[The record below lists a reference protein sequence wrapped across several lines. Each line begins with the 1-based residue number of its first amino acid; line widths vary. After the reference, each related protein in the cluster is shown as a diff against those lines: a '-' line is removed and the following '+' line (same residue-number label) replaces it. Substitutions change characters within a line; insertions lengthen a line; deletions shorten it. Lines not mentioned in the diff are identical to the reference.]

1 MTDAPLTAHLAAY
14 SDLRLPDGRQRIVR
28 HTPLPEREVQTG
40 IGPVK
45 VKCKRCSAP
54 TLRLM
59 RLGPTLR
66 VYEAGS
72 LHRNF

>member
-1 MTDAPLTAHLAAY
+1 MRKSRFTEE
-14 SDLRLPDGRQRIVR
+14 QIV
-28 HTPLPEREVQTG
+28 G
-40 IGPVK
+40 ILK
-45 VKCKRCSAP
+45 ECKRCSAP

-66 VYEAGS
+66 VYETGS